1 MLYKKQ
7 PFTVSRNKN
16 LVNDIKYIMSFYK
29 IENKNITR
37 NTSSFYNFND
47 FNISQITL
55 FTLSYMNLLFC
66 LSLNEKYTEV
76 LLLIKVFPPNLLN
89 DVNIKNKLDY
99 FKFNAMLNLK
109 KYKEAQEIINKN
121 KEKNDKKSEINN
133 NEFDC
138 FNINNFSVESEMTH
152 KSYLLLSEIYLDCRL
167 KRYEK
172 AEKKLN
178 KLIKIKFDKKTNI
191 PKYYQQLMIYILSL
205 QNKKNNLVDLIK
217 QRWKKLQQKEKIEFK
232 EYKNED
238 DNG

>member
-1 MLYKKQ
+1 
-7 PFTVSRNKN
+7 
-16 LVNDIKYIMSFYK
+16 
-29 IENKNITR
+29 
-37 NTSSFYNFND
+37 
-47 FNISQITL
+47 
-55 FTLSYMNLLFC
+55 
-66 LSLNEKYTEV
+66 
-76 LLLIKVFPPNLLN
+76 
-89 DVNIKNKLDY
+89 
-99 FKFNAMLNLK
+99 
-109 KYKEAQEIINKN
+109 
-121 KEKNDKKSEINN
+121 
-133 NEFDC
+133 
-138 FNINNFSVESEMTH
+138 MTH

-232 EYKNED
+232 GYKNED